1 MNNYILS
8 AVVVFGVVV
17 LANVVFDAEVEPVV
31 AQINKHE
38 AIIKSRKKEIFEIFV
53 LSVLLFSCT
62 TFISTPIN
70 LLIMR
75 LLILMIKN
83 NWQWIF
89 RNTPH

>member
-1 MNNYILS
+1 M
-8 AVVVFGVVV
+8 
-17 LANVVFDAEVEPVV
+17 ANVVFDAEVERVV